1 MLFVSKEK
9 RSLLSPLFGRVH
21 VGWRVIKVLIYSTG
35 QHRGVDKQRLEVPEI
50 NQQNVWNV
58 EKLGLTYCNEGT
70 WPFKVKSTVVHPHL
84 LILRGHSRCFIEC
97 SSLQGYILRTVYW
110 HMGYDIL
117 MTNHHIGKTL
127 EWLLGHQN
135 KIGLFVS
142 QRPLAILKCFP
153 NMVLG
158 CPGFAWGGLLS
169 SQW

>member
-70 WPFKVKSTVVHPHL
+70 
-84 LILRGHSRCFIEC
+84 
-97 SSLQGYILRTVYW
+97 
-110 HMGYDIL
+110 
-117 MTNHHIGKTL
+117 
-127 EWLLGHQN
+127 
-135 KIGLFVS
+135 
-142 QRPLAILKCFP
+142 
-153 NMVLG
+153 
-158 CPGFAWGGLLS
+158 
-169 SQW
+169 